1 MPLDLR
7 AAFPEQN
14 DECTGGDSQPPRRRA
29 GRLLHKPRRVVETIA
44 DGAVAHDKDS
54 ATALLLRAERAV
66 AEQVVVEPYLIQVT
80 HKDDGDILPV
90 RYREAIRA
98 LGPSVRPDI
107 VTDRSGRSIT
117 THFGNS

>member
-1 MPLDLR
+1 MNAQVVTANRLADGQVVY
-7 AAFPEQN
+7 FTSQ
-14 DECTGGDSQPPRRRA
+14 GGWS
-29 GRLLHKPRRVVETIA
+29 ETIA

-107 VTDRSGRSIT
+107 VTDRSVPD
-117 THFGNS
+117 